1 MVSNITQPTQISNI
15 YTHILIKN
23 TFISICTICLLPSG
37 GKCRVIRIDL
47 ETTVS
52 VQGTTVKN
60 GTFTRKNLTLSLLI
74 RRRKRGYDSLKC
86 KAVANCFHF
95 AAARLEWT
103 WKMKQMKQNSWFKGY
118 VSFPLR
124 ERQYEI
130 CQEKARK
137 NPRKTIYDRFVTE
150 PVIFCQL
157 SWNSY

>member
-1 MVSNITQPTQISNI
+1 MKNISVNPVLLQLYLFSHMQTTRTVGRMSSRIFWDLKYQSMVSNITQPTQISNI

-74 RRRKRGYDSLKC
+74 RRRDRGYDSLKC

-103 WKMKQMKQNSWFKGY
+103 WKMK
-118 VSFPLR
+118 
-124 ERQYEI
+124 
-130 CQEKARK
+130 
-137 NPRKTIYDRFVTE
+137 
-150 PVIFCQL
+150 
-157 SWNSY
+157 

>member
-1 MVSNITQPTQISNI
+1 MKNISVNPVLLQLYLFSHMQTTRTVGRMSSRIFWDLKYQSMVSNITQPTQISNI

-103 WKMKQMKQNSWFKGY
+103 WKMK
-118 VSFPLR
+118 
-124 ERQYEI
+124 
-130 CQEKARK
+130 
-137 NPRKTIYDRFVTE
+137 
-150 PVIFCQL
+150 
-157 SWNSY
+157 